1 MRNQQGIY
9 LFAVSVLTALVITGC
24 GSNSNSP
31 SAGTA
36 PTATVISGVV
46 ASGGPIENARVDIKD
61 QTGKNVGSGVT
72 APDGSFSIEIDPS
85 FSPHMVMTATSAD
98 ETLVSMV
105 DTRVST
111 TVNVNTISTLVAA
124 LMSASGNPSALAAE
138 LASGQVTFDEKS
150 IVANWGK
157 VESILKPL
165 LTALNTEIAGLRS
178 GPAPANGTGPDRL
191 LDALDIGITKNADN
205 TSTIQI
211 SIKSA
216 GEEQEMPVIRFTN
229 SMLLERILKDNG
241 ITPTAIQNQ
250 AIQAANLPAS
260 GTSAQIADLLKR
272 MTACF
277 SLPVVTRVDIAA
289 GTVTAPQCRT
299 LFKNDDPANY
309 LHSGAV
315 VGAASAFPGLF
326 AESGTGAGYG
336 QGTFEYRRD
345 NGDIV
350 FSFISVSKTLVS
362 RREES
367 VATPG
372 RDGKLRLTGNQYRF
386 AGSVN
391 PMAEVRGY
399 MQSGLGGLISTGY
412 DIKIPLQ
419 EINDEKIV
427 RVDVTSP
434 RGVRYSLVRGS
445 SSMTLPKLDSRF
457 NPEVDDNSEIV
468 DSSSAFVRLRV
479 ITATD
484 SLFNDGKTAPAVPYT
499 GERDLQLPRQNE
511 TDDTIASYPPRGI
524 WTLAYFTANSQ
535 VPVATQAVR
544 TRARAMSV
552 EELKNNRPGVPLYSY
567 YLTDESLKPL
577 LDRLYSSSPGSGL
590 YLSLQDLRST
600 SYAWSTLVPPPF
612 TPLAP
617 VSLRVMGT
625 LLTPSSIPPF
635 LDFVDN
641 VDLSPD
647 MKQAEVPCSFDTGV
661 LHCDAQG
668 RYLENTWLDGVQ
680 LLSRDNYG
688 REFSYVASTLRP
700 AQ

>member
-1 MRNQQGIY
+1 
-9 LFAVSVLTALVITGC
+9 V
-24 GSNSNSP
+24 
-31 SAGTA
+31 
-36 PTATVISGVV
+36 
-46 ASGGPIENARVDIKD
+46 
-61 QTGKNVGSGVT
+61 
-72 APDGSFSIEIDPS
+72 
-85 FSPHMVMTATSAD
+85 
-98 ETLVSMV
+98 
-105 DTRVST
+105 
-111 TVNVNTISTLVAA
+111 
-124 LMSASGNPSALAAE
+124 
-138 LASGQVTFDEKS
+138 
-150 IVANWGK
+150 
-157 VESILKPL
+157 
-165 LTALNTEIAGLRS
+165 LTALNTDIAVLRS
-178 GPAPANGTGPDRL
+178 GPAPANGAGPDRL
-191 LDALDIGITKNADN
+191 LDALDIAITKNADSTS
-205 TSTIQI
+205 TSTIEI
-211 SIKSA
+211 SIKCA
-216 GEEQEMPVIRFTN
+216 GEEQEMPLIRFTN
-229 SMLLERILKDNG
+229 TMRLEQILNDNG

-277 SLPVVTRVDIAA
+277 SSPVATRVNIAA
-289 GTVTAPQCRT
+289 GTVTAPQCRS

-315 VGAASAFPGLF
+315 VGPASAFPGLF

-336 QGTFEYRRD
+336 RGTFEYKRD

-350 FSFISVSKTLVS
+350 FSFISISKTLVS

-412 DIKIPLQ
+412 DIKVPLQ

-434 RGVRYSLVRGS
+434 RGIRYSLVRGT
-445 SSMTLPKLDSRF
+445 SSMTLPQLDSNF
-457 NPEVDDNSEIV
+457 TPERNDNGEIA
-468 DSSSAFVRLRV
+468 DSSSAFVRLKV
-479 ITATD
+479 MNASDIIFSNEKLATA
-484 SLFNDGKTAPAVPYT
+484 VRYT

-511 TDDTIASYPPRGI
+511 TDDTIASYPRHGI
-524 WTLAYFTANSQ
+524 WTLAYFTANRA
-535 VPVATQAVR
+535 VPAATQAVR

-552 EELKNNRPGVPLYSY
+552 GELIHNRPGVPLYSY
-567 YLTDESLKPL
+567 HLKDESFKPL
-577 LDRLYSSSPGSGL
+577 LDRLYSSSPGSRL
-590 YLSLQDLRST
+590 YLSLQDLPST
-600 SYAWSTLVPPPF
+600 TYAWSTYLPPHF

-617 VSLRVMGT
+617 VSLRVLGT

-647 MKQAEVPCSFDTGV
+647 MKQATVPCSFDTGV

-680 LLSRDNYG
+680 LFSRDNYG

-700 AQ
+700 AE

>member
-9 LFAVSVLTALVITGC
+9 RFAASILTALVITGC
-24 GSNSNSP
+24 GSSTNP
-31 SAGTA
+31 SSASTA
-36 PTATVISGVV
+36 PAAAVISGVV
-46 ASGGPIENARVDIKD
+46 ASSAPIENARVSIQD
-61 QTGKNVGSGVT
+61 QKGKSVGSGVT
-72 APDGSFSIEIDPS
+72 ATDGSFSIEIDPS
-85 FSPHMVMTATSAD
+85 FTPPMVMMATSVE
-98 ETLVSMV
+98 ETLVSTV
-105 DTRVST
+105 DTRIST

-124 LMSASGNPSALAAE
+124 LMSASGDPSALAAE
-138 LASGQVTFDEKS
+138 LASGKVTFDEKS
-150 IVANWGK
+150 IVANWSK
-157 VESILKPL
+157 AESILKPL
-165 LTALNTEIAGLRS
+165 LTALNIDIAGLRS
-178 GPAPANGTGPDRL
+178 GPAPANGTGPDLL
-191 LDALDIGITKNADN
+191 LDALDVAITRNTDK
-205 TSTIQI
+205 TSTIEI
-211 SIKSA
+211 SVKSA

-229 SMLLERILKDNG
+229 SMRLEQILKNNG

-250 AIQAANLPAS
+250 PLPASNLPAS

-272 MTACF
+272 MNACF
-277 SLPVVTRVDIAA
+277 SLPVATRVDMAA
-289 GTVTAPQCRT
+289 GTVTAPQCRS

-309 LHSGAV
+309 LHAGAV
-315 VGAASAFPGLF
+315 VGPAGAFPGLF

-345 NGDIV
+345 NGDIA
-350 FSFISVSKTLVS
+350 FSFISVSKTLAS

-386 AGSVN
+386 AGSVT

-399 MQSGLGGLISTGY
+399 MQSGPDVLISTGY
-412 DIKIPLQ
+412 DIKVPLQ

-434 RGVRYSLVRGS
+434 RGNKYSLVRGT
-445 SSMTLPKLDSRF
+445 SSMTLPKLDSNF
-457 NPEVDDNSEIV
+457 VPELDDNGDFV

-479 ITATD
+479 INAAD
-484 SLFNDGKTAPAVPYT
+484 LFFNKNKLVTPVTYR

-511 TDDTIASYPPRGI
+511 TDDAIASYPPRGL
-524 WTLAYFTANSQ
+524 WTLAYFTANRPA
-535 VPVATQAVR
+535 PVATQAVR
-544 TRARAMSV
+544 TSARAMSV
-552 EELKNNRPGVPLYSY
+552 DELQNDRPGLPLYSY
-567 YLTDESLKPL
+567 YLTDESFNPL
-577 LDRLYSSSPGSGL
+577 LSRLYSSLPGSGL

-600 SYAWSTLVPPPF
+600 SYAWSTLFPPPL

-647 MKQAEVPCSFDTGV
+647 VKQAEVPCSFGTGV

-680 LLSRDNYG
+680 LLSRDHDG
-688 REFSYVASTLRP
+688 REFSYVASTFRP